1 VSSAVT
7 PWWEVL
13 RLRDEVVHASGSID
27 DVQMSLFQAVYGNV
41 NDRPPY
47 AEAPYYGQ
55 ITHPSPL
62 FTDLMAKVAVRL
74 GGGQKYT
81 RARALWRLDQAMGGG
96 KSHGLIGLWHLAE
109 NPPALGATDVGR
121 AAFDKAAQVLDE
133 QPPTDLNNPVVVLAC
148 DNMTAGKGVAE
159 FDGPAQTL
167 HERFLW
173 RLFGGDNNLYLRYR
187 DGYAAKHR
195 IVEALTAVGRPVLIL
210 VDEIL
215 DYVRQLSLT
224 DNADLAIKDMAF
236 LRALLD
242 SVNDVPHVA
251 AVVVMI
257 ASEADNIDL
266 DETGQK
272 RRQELDDLLIRNGE
286 TATINDNT
294 DFAAILRRRLF
305 EGTAP
310 AEVLKATTSAFTSKM
325 TGPWRTKVFDLVPA
339 TASPEFSDE
348 VARCYPFHPQLMAMA
363 EQEWAKLAGFQR
375 VRSTIRI
382 FAATAHSQYQRG
394 KAGAWAPLLV
404 GPGDLPL
411 SDPTVREAVINS
423 GLIVDTRTQANYRQI
438 ASADIVAADDKKGA
452 ARELDRARTDGII
465 GPLNPRAAERA
476 TTCLFLCSVV
486 GARAGGRQGATE
498 AELKAA
504 MFVPDSNYPIGEADT
519 VIAELLDV
527 EGGGLS
533 SVEHLA
539 GKGGQ
544 APRLFMSTRRTLN
557 MLVKAARTSV
567 TDEDRDAEL
576 AKTAERL
583 ATTGPFKTK
592 LFITADFAH
601 DPLAVLTAAGID
613 DARST
618 RLVVLDPRQFSLLN
632 GIDKDIR
639 DAIRAVMGL
648 GQNKVPVQWA
658 SSAVFAVINTQ
669 GRAAARGAAA
679 AYLAWDRVAVMDAV
693 RADHELTE
701 QARSERAEARRNLD
715 SAVRRAYR
723 HFLYLA
729 EGDQDGEARIDQA
742 VAFEPNSNQTSL
754 DGTAVWKALVAQGKA
769 FDVSALTA
777 KALLHNLDEKDYGR
791 PLDELRD
798 LFWSSPRL
806 PLLPAGESDLQRAI
820 FEAVNG
826 GQLRLV
832 GADDLDRAVT
842 RAGDIA
848 VGSSGLRLAPP
859 MPIDGAAPGDS
870 PGSPSGATGGST
882 SGAPSSAVPPGSAWG
897 KARAVTGCAGGGTG
911 GSEPALKE
919 REVAFS
925 LMTSMSDAQIRDAV
939 RTLLVDLSNAADEG
953 DISWA
958 QIQIKVVVAEQA
970 AAKIEQDIRNTG
982 TNPSSRSV

>member
-1 VSSAVT
+1 MTNAVT

-13 RLRDEVVHASGSID
+13 KLRDEVVHASGSID
-27 DVQMSLFQAVYGNV
+27 DVQMSLFQAVHGTV

-47 AEAPYYGQ
+47 AEAPYFGQ

-74 GGGQKYT
+74 GGGVRHSRSQ
-81 RARALWRLDQAMGGG
+81 ALWRLDQAMGGG
-96 KSHGLIGLWHLAE
+96 KSHGLIGLFHLAK
-109 NPPALGATDVGR
+109 NPRALSATDIGRDTFAR
-121 AAFDKAAQVLDE
+121 AAQILDE
-133 QPPTDLNNPVVVLAC
+133 VLPADLNKPQVVVLAC
-148 DNMTAGKGVAE
+148 DNMTAGKGSAE
-159 FDGPAQTL
+159 FDGPAHTL

-173 RLFGGDNNLYLRYR
+173 RLFGGDNTLYLRYR
-187 DGYAAKHR
+187 DGYADKHR

-224 DNADLAIKDMAF
+224 ENADLAIKDMAF

-242 SVNDVPHVA
+242 SVNDVPNVA

-266 DETGQK
+266 DEAGQK

-305 EGTAP
+305 DGIAP
-310 AEVLKATTSAFTSKM
+310 GEVLKATATAFTSKM
-325 TGPWRTKVFDLVPA
+325 TGSWRTKVFDLVP
-339 TASPEFSDE
+339 TTGSPDFPEE

-394 KAGAWAPLLV
+394 KRGAWAPLLI

-452 ARELDRARTDGII
+452 AREVDRARTDGII
-465 GPLNPRAAERA
+465 APINPRAAERA
-476 TTCLFLCSVV
+476 ATCLFLCSVV

-504 MFVPDSNYPIGEADT
+504 MFVPDASYPVGEADT

-527 EGGGLS
+527 DGGGLS
-533 SVEHLA
+533 SVEQLA

-557 MLVKAARTSV
+557 MLVKAARSSV
-567 TDEDRDAEL
+567 TDEDRDREL

-583 ATTGPFKTK
+583 AATGPFKTK
-592 LFITADFAH
+592 MFVQADLTC
-601 DPLAVLTAAGID
+601 DPLGVLSAAGID
-613 DARST
+613 DARTT

-632 GIDKDIR
+632 GIEKDTR
-639 DAIRAVMGL
+639 EAIQAVMGL
-648 GQNKVPVQWA
+648 GDNRVPVQWA
-658 SSAVFAVINTQ
+658 SSAVLAVINTQ
-669 GRAAARGAAA
+669 GRAAARGAAS
-679 AYLAWDRVAVMDAV
+679 AYLAWERVAGMDAV
-693 RADHELTE
+693 RADDELAD
-701 QARSERAEARRNLD
+701 QARTDRTEARRYLD
-715 SAVRRAYR
+715 SAVRRAFR
-723 HFLYLA
+723 HFVYLG
-729 EGDQDGEARIDQA
+729 EGDQPDQPRVDRT
-742 VAFEPNSNQTSL
+742 VAFEPESNQSSL
-754 DGTAVWKALVAQGKA
+754 DGTAVWKSLVAQGKA
-769 FDVSALTA
+769 FDVSELTA
-777 KALLHNLDEKDYGR
+777 KALLHNLDQNDYGR

-806 PLLPAGESDLQRAI
+806 PLLPAGELDLQRAI
-820 FEAVNG
+820 FEAVKG
-826 GQLRLV
+826 RQLRLV
-832 GADDLDRAVT
+832 GTDDLDRVVT
-842 RAGDIA
+842 RPGDIA

-859 MPIDGAAPGDS
+859 KPVEDMDDDGTADS
-870 PGSPSGATGGST
+870 TTEGSSDST
-882 SGAPSSAVPPGSAWG
+882 SSKSGAP
-897 KARAVTGCAGGGTG
+897 AGGQLG
-911 GSEPALKE
+911 GRQVAPAKPSLLE
-919 REVAFS
+919 REIAFT
-925 LMTSMSDAQIRDAV
+925 LMTSMSEPGTRDAV
-939 RTLLVDLSNAADEG
+939 RRLLLDLSNAADEG
-953 DISWA
+953 HISWA
-958 QIQIKVVVAEQA
+958 QIQVKVVVAEEVGA
-970 AAKIEQDIRNTG
+970 AIEQDVRDSG
-982 TNPSSRSV
+982 SNPSSRPT